1 MAGYVIGQITIKD
14 LNQWREYRAKVPPTL
29 AKWGGEL
36 VLRGRKVAVLNGEH
50 SVADTVVS
58 RFPDADAA
66 SGWYASSAYQELIPI
81 REKAAE
87 MVLISYESDR

>member
-1 MAGYVIGQITIKD
+1 MAGYVIGHITIKD
-14 LNQWREYRAKVPPTL
+14 LNQWREYRAKVTPTL

-50 SVADTVVS
+50 SFTDTVVI

-66 SGWYASSAYQELIPI
+66 SGGMLLQLI
-81 REKAAE
+81 R
-87 MVLISYESDR
+87 S